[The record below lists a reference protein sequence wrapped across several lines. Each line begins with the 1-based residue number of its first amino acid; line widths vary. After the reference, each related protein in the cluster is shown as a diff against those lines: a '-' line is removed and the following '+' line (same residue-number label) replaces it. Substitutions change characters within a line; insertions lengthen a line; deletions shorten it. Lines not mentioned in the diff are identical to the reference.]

1 MAKKTGGPSEEGVA
15 NHVSGQSNKPM
26 SKPAHALTYEEVA
39 RELGADLQNGLSNE
53 EHKKRLEE
61 NGRNEFGETEGVQ
74 PIRIFIGQ
82 IANSLTMVS
91 AVFSNFFFFF
101 TLASWVLRPP
111 AGFFSTN
118 LRLSDPVSMGGLFC
132 SLDSGFPI

>member
-91 AVFSNFFFFF
+91 AVFSIFVFFLHLHPGFCDHPPDSSAP
-101 TLASWVLRPP
+101 TCDSVTRSQWVVCFALWIR
-111 AGFFSTN
+111 
-118 LRLSDPVSMGGLFC
+118 VS
-132 SLDSGFPI
+132 